1 MRITN
6 NTMNRTFMRNLN
18 RNLNNMDKYWNQL
31 SSGKEVSKPSD
42 NPLLVSKIMDLSNN
56 ILQNKQYNRNIS
68 ESIGWTKTQD
78 GALDGTNSTLN
89 RIRDLIIYA
98 SSGTHS
104 EDSLKSIGD
113 EVQQKIS
120 ELADTLNTNFD
131 GRFIFAGQ
139 KTLTKPFEVKVTPAQ
154 VDDTTTPPTVI
165 PEKHELI
172 YNGNVVDATD
182 GSDENLTREISKG
195 VTINLITSGYDIVSG
210 GSSVDSNQEGHLG
223 KLLNDLLSV
232 LKSGDTT
239 KISQK
244 SDEFIGNI
252 DKHIDNILEMRSKI
266 GAIHNRLES
275 SEERNKAENL
285 NLNTLL
291 SEREDIDIA
300 EKYMEYSMM
309 KTVYQASLS
318 IGAQLLQPSL
328 LDYLR

>member
-1 MRITN
+1 
-6 NTMNRTFMRNLN
+6 MRNLN
-18 RNLNNMDKYWNQL
+18 KNLNNMDKYWNQL

-98 SSGTHS
+98 SSGTQS
-104 EDSLKSIGD
+104 ETSLKSIAD
-113 EVQQKIS
+113 EVKQKIG
-120 ELADTLNTNFD
+120 ELVDTLNSNFD
-131 GRFIFAGQ
+131 GRYIFSGQ
-139 KTLTKPFEVKVTPAQ
+139 KTLTKPFEIADGSNP
-154 VDDTTTPPTVI
+154 VI
-165 PEKHELI
+165 PEGTLI
-172 YNGNVVDATD
+172 YNGDDPIGD
-182 GSDENLTREISKG
+182 GANENLIREITKG
-195 VTINLITSGYDIVSG
+195 VTIELITSGNKIMG
-210 GSSVDSNQEGHLG
+210 GTDNYAASNDENHLG
-223 KLLNDLLSV
+223 KLLNNILEALNTGTDDAIKDPSNA
-232 LKSGDTT
+232 
-239 KISQK
+239 
-244 SDEFIGNI
+244 FIGKL
-252 DKHIDNILEMRSKI
+252 DKHIDNILQLRSQI
-266 GAIHNRLES
+266 GAINNRLET

-309 KTVYQASLS
+309 KTVYHASLS

>member
-18 RNLNNMDKYWNQL
+18 KNLNNMDKYWNQL

-78 GALDGTNSTLN
+78 GALDGANSTLN

-98 SSGTHS
+98 SSGTQS
-104 EDSLKSIGD
+104 ETSLKSIAD
-113 EVQQKIS
+113 EVQQKIA
-120 ELADTLNTNFD
+120 ELADTFNTNFD
-131 GRFIFAGQ
+131 GRYIFSGQ
-139 KTLTKPFEVKVTPAQ
+139 KTLTKPFELA
-154 VDDTTTPPTVI
+154 
-165 PEKHELI
+165 
-172 YNGNVVDATD
+172 D
-182 GSDENLTREISKG
+182 GSDPNVPKGALIYHGDNPTGDGADENLIREITKG
-195 VTINLITSGYDIVSG
+195 VTIELITSGNKIMGGTADYDG
-210 GSSVDSNQEGHLG
+210 GVDENHLG
-223 KLLNDLLSV
+223 KLLN
-232 LKSGDTT
+232 
-239 KISQK
+239 
-244 SDEFIGNI
+244 NI
-252 DKHIDNILEMRSKI
+252 LDALNTGTDDAIKDPNNAFLGKLDKHIDNILQLRSQI
-266 GAIHNRLES
+266 GAINNRLET

-309 KTVYQASLS
+309 KTVYHASLS